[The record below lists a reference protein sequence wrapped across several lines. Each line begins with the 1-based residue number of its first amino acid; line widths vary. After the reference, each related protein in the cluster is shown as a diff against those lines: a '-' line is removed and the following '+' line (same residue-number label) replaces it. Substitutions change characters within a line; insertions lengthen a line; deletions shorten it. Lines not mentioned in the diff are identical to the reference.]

1 MAAWEILHGLH
12 GADAAALAGEGAGGF
27 EGELVGILD
36 GLGVGARDVALE
48 GGQAVLL
55 VELHIGVG
63 QVHEGADLVDG
74 FSACP
79 CPVASRLE
87 AAGN

>member
-1 MAAWEILHGLH
+1 
-12 GADAAALAGEGAGGF
+12 
-27 EGELVGILD
+27 
-36 GLGVGARDVALE
+36 
-48 GGQAVLL
+48 VLL